1 VFGGNTGA
9 EPVNDVWCLNVDKA
23 PFSWL
28 RLECPGEMPNTRV
41 YHSAALCSMG
51 SATGMMVIF
60 GGRTGDQGAAL
71 KDTWGLRRHRD
82 GRWDWIKAPY
92 KSNGEEPLARYQH
105 STIFIGTLM
114 IVLGGRTNT
123 VGENV
128 FMEVYETENSEWKR
142 FNSVQRFRHT
152 IWAVDQT
159 IYMHGG
165 FENETPNIPT
175 NSIMK
180 LDLIQHVKG
189 NAHLM
194 GKLESAFAK
203 LGSSSSKLPTDSTS
217 SNSNNSSR
225 ATTPPMQS
233 LAKANMK
240 IRMGRGEIENKKG
253 QAPQI
258 VNFPGSE
265 PKEKNGK
272 NVDSLHQLFLNH
284 LLRPKEW
291 SASVDG

>member
-1 VFGGNTGA
+1 
-9 EPVNDVWCLNVDKA
+9 
-23 PFSWL
+23 
-28 RLECPGEMPNTRV
+28 
-41 YHSAALCSMG
+41 MG

-60 GGRTGDQGAAL
+60 GGRTGDQGAL

-128 FMEVYETENSEWKR
+128 LMEIYETENSEWKK
-142 FNSVQRFRHT
+142 FTSIQRFRHT

-180 LDLIQHVKG
+180 LDLIAHVKG
-189 NAHLM
+189 NAQLM
-194 GKLESAFAK
+194 AKLESAF
-203 LGSSSSKLPTDSTS
+203 SSHLKNQAGNTSTKASSADSP
-217 SNSNNSSR
+217 NSINSGSR

-240 IRMGRGEIENKKG
+240 IRMGKGEIEQQKG
-253 QAPQI
+253 QTPEVVSFSGA
-258 VNFPGSE
+258 E
-265 PKEKNGK
+265 PRDNKGK
-272 NVDSLHQLFLNH
+272 NVESLHQLFLNY

-291 SASVDG
+291 SASVDGQTYFAFRREHILALAEEAQKIVES